1 MITIHGS
8 IQWPTIR
15 IQIKSNLAKKE
26 PDKYHYNP
34 GNMSGKTADSGKPE
48 SEQRA
53 NVDRIKSRGK
63 QPHSRDD

>member
-1 MITIHGS
+1 MANNKDPNQKQPGE
-8 IQWPTIR
+8 
-15 IQIKSNLAKKE
+15 KE
-26 PDKYHYNP
+26 PGQYHS